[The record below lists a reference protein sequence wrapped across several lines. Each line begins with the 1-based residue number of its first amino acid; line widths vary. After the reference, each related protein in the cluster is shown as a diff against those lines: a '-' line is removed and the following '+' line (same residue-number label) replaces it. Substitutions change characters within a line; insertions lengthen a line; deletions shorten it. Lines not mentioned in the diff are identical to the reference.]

1 MKARLLTTL
10 AALLLALT
18 SWAKGVEIK
27 GIYYVLD
34 SSTKTAM
41 VTYSSDS
48 PFYPNPDATAYKG
61 NITIPASVTYGGT
74 AYRVTKIGNYAFYGC
89 SSLTSVSIPSSVTTI
104 GDGAFNKCK
113 GLASISIPNRV
124 TSIGNEA
131 FFWCFGLKRV
141 SIPASVTKIGNY
153 AFCGCTGL
161 TSISIP
167 SSVTKIGEDAF
178 RGGSSLTDIYARHT
192 DPKAYHCSDY
202 AFSDVPFSTCTL
214 HVPTGSKEAYA
225 NTEAWSK
232 FKNIVEAAAQT
243 ARHPVQSRT
252 HKQKGARKG
261 GSNTKKSK

>member
-1 MKARLLTTL
+1 MKARLLLSLTT
-10 AALLLALT
+10 LLLALT
-18 SWAKGVEIK
+18 SWANGVKIK

-74 AYRVTKIGNYAFYGC
+74 AYRVTKIGNYAFDGC

-141 SIPASVTKIGNY
+141 SIPASVTKIGDY

-178 RGGSSLTDIYARHT
+178 RGCSSLTDIYARHT
-192 DPKAYHCSDY
+192 DPKAYHSSDY
-202 AFSDVPFSTCTL
+202 AFSDVPFSTCIL

-225 NTEAWSK
+225 NTEPWSK
-232 FKNIVEAAAQT
+232 FKNIAEGAAQT

-252 HKQKGARKG
+252 HGPQGAREVGPSAQK
-261 GSNTKKSK
+261 